1 MIILVKAGAPVDQT
15 IEGLLAAGMEEG
27 DIVVDG
33 GNEWCVFFYIRCC
46 GGAPPGVGAPE
57 SRRARRFCFFCLLF
71 IIYSSTL
78 NIFNSF
84 SPSAH
89 LSPRRYENTERR
101 QAALAAKGL
110 IEIGMGVSGGEEG
123 ARRGP
128 AMMPGGNA
136 EAYKFLQPIVEKVAA
151 QTDDGP
157 CVTYVG
163 PGGASGGWVV
173 GG

>member
-1 MIILVKAGAPVDQT
+1 MYYRP
-15 IEGLLAAGMEEG
+15 LLAAHPP
-27 DIVVDG
+27 
-33 GNEWCVFFYIRCC
+33 
-46 GGAPPGVGAPE
+46 AP
-57 SRRARRFCFFCLLF
+57 
-71 IIYSSTL
+71 SS
-78 NIFNSF
+78 
-84 SPSAH
+84 
-89 LSPRRYENTERR
+89 RYENTERR

-128 AMMPGGNA
+128 AMMPGGDA

-163 PGGASGGWVV
+163 PGGASGGRLSGRL
-173 GG
+173 GGLGVN